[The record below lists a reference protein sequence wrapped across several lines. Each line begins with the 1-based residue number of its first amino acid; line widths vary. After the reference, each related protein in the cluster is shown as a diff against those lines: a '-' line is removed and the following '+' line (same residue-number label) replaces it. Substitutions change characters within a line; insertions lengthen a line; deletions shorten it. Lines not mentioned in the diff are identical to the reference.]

1 MHTTSSGASRQEEL
15 FPTPDAALRT
25 RLLGVGLLVL
35 RVVFGLIFLT
45 NGLSKLFG
53 FNHLHPL
60 PGFLIDYDGARN
72 IIQSNVQHHPI
83 EPYKRL
89 VLDVLV
95 PHWTVFG
102 HLVALGETAV
112 GLLLVLGLLT
122 PLAAIAGFLM
132 IFHIYFSRWGAG
144 DGEFVWDY
152 WNEFVPY
159 LALALTSAGRFWG
172 LDRALAERFPALR
185 RWPLT

>member
-1 MHTTSSGASRQEEL
+1 MRTISSGASL
-15 FPTPDAALRT
+15 GDDLSPAPDAGRRATLLR
-25 RLLGVGLLVL
+25 LGLLLL
-35 RVVFGLIFLT
+35 RVIFGLVLLT

-60 PGFLIDYDGARN
+60 PGFLIDYDGARG

-95 PHWTVFG
+95 PHWTIFG
-102 HLVALGETAV
+102 HLVGLSETAV

-122 PLAAIAGFLM
+122 PLAAIIAFLM
-132 IFHIYFSRWGAG
+132 MFHIYVSRWGAG

-152 WNEFVPY
+152 WTEFIPY
-159 LALALTSAGRFWG
+159 LVLALTSAGRFWG
-172 LDRALAERFPALR
+172 LDRALAASVPALR